1 MTATS
6 LDLDLETLVGELPDV
21 PCEISNHNNDWLW
34 HDNGPAT
41 HYIRVFCAACGDV
54 ATKAICQ
61 RLTNAI
67 LRDVDGCCGVCGTDI
82 PASTVTILGPVN
94 GRRS

>member
-21 PCEISNHNNDWLW
+21 PCETSEHATDRFW
-34 HDNGPAT
+34 HDEGPAT
-41 HYIRVFCAACGDV
+41 HYIRVSCATCAGSQ
-54 ATKAICQ
+54 TKAICQ
-61 RLTNAI
+61 RLTDAI
-67 LRDVDGCCGVCGTDI
+67 LRGVEGICGKCGTDI

-94 GRRS
+94 GGRS